1 MQKRKRK
8 NKIKNFVLKTVT
20 WIAGIVFVL
29 SILSLDSPNFVLPVV
44 CLMVSMLWLAVFSW
58 ANGYMDANNYGKGD
72 W

>member
-20 WIAGIVFVL
+20 SIAGIIFVL
-29 SILSLDSPNFVLPVV
+29 SICALDSPNFVLPVV
-44 CLMVSMLWLAVFSW
+44 CLLVSGLWLAVFSW
-58 ANGYMDANNYGKGD
+58 ANGYLDSDNYGKGD